1 MTPTPAAD
9 DRRRAELAEFLRRR
23 RARLEPTELGL
34 PARARRRTPG
44 LRREDVAELA
54 GVSVAWYTSLEQGR
68 PVNPSRRVVDSLAA
82 ALRLSGTD
90 RDYLFGLTG
99 HAAPI
104 ASSVLPHDTALLQ
117 RLVDHMDVPA
127 YCTDVTTTVIAWN
140 ALAAEVFGDYGT
152 RPVQRRTLLHL
163 LFEDADFGRLLLD
176 RDDYAARVVAA
187 LRGRSDGILQDP
199 DTVKIIE
206 DLKGRSSQFRELWAS
221 HDVRRAHSDV
231 LEVEHPT
238 GRLTLALVNLQ
249 GVGTP
254 GTRLSAYVPA
264 NEESRRSLARL
275 GTR

>member
-1 MTPTPAAD
+1 MPVFDIEIVTSDRGRASGAPVQMLAD
-9 DRRRAELAEFLRRR
+9 L
-23 RARLEPTELGL
+23 LGQAL
-34 PARARRRTPG
+34 NATPG
-44 LRREDVAELA
+44 KVWVRLR
-54 GVSVAWYTSLEQGR
+54 Y
-68 PVNPSRRVVDSLAA
+68 
-82 ALRLSGTD
+82 
-90 RDYLFGLTG
+90 
-99 HAAPI
+99 
-104 ASSVLPHDTALLQ
+104 
-117 RLVDHMDVPA
+117 
-127 YCTDVTTTVIAWN
+127 
-140 ALAAEVFGDYGT
+140 
-152 RPVQRRTLLHL
+152 
-163 LFEDADFGRLLLD
+163 LD